1 LAVVC
6 RSGEP
11 DAHAGTRRLFSEYYL
26 SFARPAI
33 ARRLPAK
40 FPVESLA
47 FFIFAEAAFSML
59 DTPRSPANRRPPART
74 AESHVWPVL
83 RSLQG
88 YHFNFI
94 SHDLVAGLTLV
105 AIAIPEQLATAKLG
119 GFSPQI
125 GFFAFLA
132 GSLAFALFGSNR
144 SLSSG
149 ADSTITPIFAGGLAA
164 LAASGSPDYAALA
177 CVLALM
183 VGVILV
189 IGGIFRLGWIADLL
203 SIPVTTGFLAGIS
216 IHILI
221 SQLPAILGLPAPDG
235 AMLRRLATLAGEL
248 PHANMFTLVIG
259 LGVLAL
265 VTIAERIDVR
275 IPGALV
281 GLIAAAAAVIL
292 MGLESRG
299 VAVLGDIPG
308 TLPGLF
314 IPDITIGRLLQL
326 VPLALIIAVIV
337 MVQTAATT
345 RSFASDPNQPPD
357 VDRDFVGVGAGSILS
372 GLIGGFPVNAS
383 PPRTAIVAE
392 TGGKSQLAILIAAA
406 IVLGLL
412 AFGGALLHH
421 VPQAALGGVLLFVAM
436 RIIRVKQIA
445 AIARQSL
452 GELLLVIATAAAII
466 VLPIE
471 QGVAIGITLSLLHG
485 IFSTTRARVTVYER
499 VPGTSIWW
507 PGNPHIPGETEP
519 HVMVAGFQA
528 PLSFLNA
535 YHFRNDIM
543 SLTQGSEQPLNLIVL
558 EATGIVEIDFT
569 AAQVLSDTIKA
580 CHDKGVGFAIARL
593 ESERAQQAIEKFG
606 IDALIETNHPFHS
619 VEEAIRGYHDK
630 AARVANAGT
639 KSEIQS

>member
-1 LAVVC
+1 MSDKIQSSVATK
-6 RSGEP
+6 P
-11 DAHAGTRRLFSEYYL
+11 DSTTFVGGKS
-26 SFARPAI
+26 
-33 ARRLPAK
+33 
-40 FPVESLA
+40 
-47 FFIFAEAAFSML
+47 
-59 DTPRSPANRRPPART
+59 
-74 AESHVWPVL
+74 WPVL

-88 YHFNFI
+88 YHSNFI

-132 GSLAFALFGSNR
+132 GSLAFAIFGSNR
-144 SLSSG
+144 FLSSG

-164 LAASGSPDYAALA
+164 LAASGSPDYLALA
-177 CVLALM
+177 GVLALM
-183 VGVILV
+183 VGVVLV
-189 IGGIFRLGWIADLL
+189 IGGVFRLGWIADLL
-203 SIPVTTGFLAGIS
+203 SIPVTTGFLAGIA

-235 AMLRRLATLAGEL
+235 PMLKRLATLAGEL

-265 VTIAERIDVR
+265 VTISERIDVR
-275 IPGALV
+275 IPGALI

-308 TLPGLF
+308 TLPSLV
-314 IPDITIGRLLQL
+314 IPGIEIGRVLKL

-345 RSFASDPNQPPD
+345 RSFSSDPNQPPD
-357 VDRDFVGVGAGSILS
+357 VNRDFVGVGAGSILS
-372 GLIGGFPVNAS
+372 GLAGGFPVNAS

-392 TGGKSQLAILIAAA
+392 TGGKSQLAVLIAAA

-436 RIIRVKQIA
+436 RIIRVKQIV
-445 AIARQSL
+445 AISKQSRV
-452 GELLLVIATAAAII
+452 ELLLVIATAAAII
-466 VLPIE
+466 LLPIE
-471 QGVAIGITLSLLHG
+471 QGVAIGITLSLVNG
-485 IFSTTRARVTVYER
+485 IFSTTRARVTIYER

-507 PGNPHIPGETEP
+507 PSNPHIPGETVP
-519 HVMVAGFQA
+519 GVIVAGFQA

-535 YHFRNDIM
+535 YHFRSDVTGLIQN
-543 SLTQGSEQPLNLIVL
+543 STQPPSLIVL

-569 AAQVLSDTIKA
+569 AAQIMSDTIKA
-580 CHDKGVGFAIARL
+580 CRDQGVGFAIARL
-593 ESERAQQAIEKFG
+593 ESERAQQAIERFG
-606 IDALIETNHPFHS
+606 IDALIEKNHPFHS
-619 VEEAIRGYHDK
+619 VEEAIRACHGADNIEAK
-630 AARVANAGT
+630 PGT
-639 KSEIQS
+639 